1 MALHLQI
8 AQIDLVHTM
17 MKNHAVQLN
26 NNELMMTVFQ
36 LMGGEQCPKT

>member
-8 AQIDLVHTM
+8 APIDLVHTM
-17 MKNHAVQLN
+17 MKNHGVEL